1 VSSFSWTINVFGE
14 YKQNS
19 VRLKANTPELSL
31 KMHVMNKIER
41 VGTNT
46 MILNMGPQHPST
58 HGVLRLILELDGETI
73 VKATPDIGY
82 LHTGIEKTM
91 ESKTYAQVIPL
102 TDRMDYVASL
112 SNNLAYLLAVEK
124 LLDIQAPPKA
134 QFARV
139 LLTELTRIAS
149 HLVWVGSH
157 AHDIGAMSLLLYAFR
172 EREKLLDIFELCSGQ
187 RMMTSYFRIGGLAQD
202 IPEGFE
208 AKVREVLN
216 TFPDKIDDYEKL
228 LTKNRIWINRTVG
241 VGRISAQDAID
252 GGVSGPILRGCG
264 VKWDIRK
271 SKPYSSYD
279 KFEFDIPT
287 GKNGDVYGR
296 YLVRV
301 EEMRQSLKIVKQA
314 LDGMPEGDF
323 VARVPGIVLPPKEQV
338 VSNIESLIFHFK
350 LVIEGF
356 CPPVGEVYHSI
367 ESPKGE
373 LGYYIVSDGSNK
385 PYRVKVR
392 PPCFVNLSALP
403 KMVEGRLI
411 ADVVAVI
418 GSIDIVLGEVDR

>member
-1 VSSFSWTINVFGE
+1 
-14 YKQNS
+14 
-19 VRLKANTPELSL
+19 
-31 KMHVMNKIER
+31 
-41 VGTNT
+41 
-46 MILNMGPQHPST
+46 MILNMGPQHPAT
-58 HGVLRLILELDGETI
+58 HGVLRVILELDGETV
-73 VKATPDIGY
+73 VKATPDIGF

-124 LLDIQAPPKA
+124 LLDIQATPKA
-134 QFARV
+134 QFVRV

-157 AHDIGAMSLLLYAFR
+157 AHDIGAMSMLLYAFR

-202 IPEGFE
+202 IPDGFE
-208 AKVREVLN
+208 SKVREVLD
-216 TFPDKIDDYEKL
+216 TFPDRINDYENL
-228 LTKNRIWINRTVG
+228 LTKNRIWLNRTVG
-241 VGRISAQDAID
+241 VGKISAGDAID
-252 GGVSGPILRGCG
+252 CGVSGPILRACG

-271 SKPYSSYD
+271 SNPYSGYD
-279 KFEFDIPT
+279 RFEFDIPT
-287 GKNGDVYGR
+287 GKNGDVYDR
-296 YLVRV
+296 YLVRL
-301 EEMRQSLKIVKQA
+301 EEMRQSLRIVKQT
-314 LDGMPEGDF
+314 LDGIPGGDF
-323 VARVPGIVLPPKEQV
+323 VARVPGVVLPPKEEV
-338 VSNIESLIFHFK
+338 LSNIEALIFQFK
-350 LVIEGF
+350 LVVEGF
-356 CPPVGEVYHSI
+356 TPPIGEVYHSI

-385 PYRVKVR
+385 PYRVRVR

-403 KMVEGRLI
+403 KMIEGRLI

>member
-1 VSSFSWTINVFGE
+1 LRKN
-14 YKQNS
+14 
-19 VRLKANTPELSL
+19 LKSKTLNRIKRVNT
-31 KMHVMNKIER
+31 H
-41 VGTNT
+41 T
-46 MILNMGPQHPST
+46 MVLNMGPQHPST
-58 HGVLRLILELDGETI
+58 HGVLRVILELDGETV

-112 SNNLAYLLAVEK
+112 SNNLAYLLSVEK
-124 LLDIQAPPKA
+124 LLDIQAPLKA
-134 QFARV
+134 QFVRV

-157 AHDIGAMSLLLYAFR
+157 AHDIGAMSMLLYAFR

-208 AKVREVLN
+208 SKVREVLN
-216 TFPDKIDDYEKL
+216 TFPDRINDYENL
-228 LTKNRIWINRTVG
+228 LTKNRIWLNRTVG
-241 VGRISAQDAID
+241 VGKISADDAID
-252 GGVSGPILRGCG
+252 WGVSGPILRACG
-264 VKWDIRK
+264 VGWDIRK
-271 SKPYSSYD
+271 SNPYSGYD
-279 KFEFDIPT
+279 RFDFDIPT
-287 GKNGDVYGR
+287 RKNGDVYDR
-296 YLVRV
+296 YLVRL
-301 EEMRQSLKIVKQA
+301 EEMRQSLRIVKQA
-314 LDGMPEGDF
+314 LDGIPGGDF
-323 VARVPGIVLPPKEQV
+323 VARVPGVVLPPKEEV
-338 VSNIESLIFHFK
+338 LSNIEALIFQFK
-350 LVIEGF
+350 LVVEGF
-356 CPPVGEVYHSI
+356 SPPAGEVYHSI

-385 PYRVKVR
+385 PCRIRVR

-403 KMVEGRLI
+403 KMIEGRLI
-411 ADVVAVI
+411 ADVVATI

>member
-1 VSSFSWTINVFGE
+1 
-14 YKQNS
+14 
-19 VRLKANTPELSL
+19 
-31 KMHVMNKIER
+31 
-41 VGTNT
+41 
-46 MILNMGPQHPST
+46 MILNMGPQHPAT
-58 HGVLRLILELDGETI
+58 HGVLRVILELDGETV

-134 QFARV
+134 QFVRV

-157 AHDIGAMSLLLYAFR
+157 AHDIGAMSMLLYAFR
-172 EREKLLDIFELCSGQ
+172 EREKLLDIFELVSGQ

-202 IPEGFE
+202 VPAGFE
-208 AKVREVLN
+208 SKVKEVLN
-216 TFPDKIDDYEKL
+216 TFPDRINDYENL
-228 LTKNRIWINRTVG
+228 LTKNRIWLNRTVG
-241 VGRISAQDAID
+241 VGKISAEDAID
-252 GGVSGPILRGCG
+252 WGVSGPILRACG
-264 VKWDIRK
+264 VSWDIRK
-271 SKPYSSYD
+271 SNPYSGYD
-279 KFEFDIPT
+279 KFNFDIPT
-287 GKNGDVYGR
+287 GKNGDVYDR
-296 YLVRV
+296 YLVRL
-301 EEMRQSLKIVKQA
+301 EEMRQSLRIVRQA
-314 LDGMPEGDF
+314 LDGIPGGDF
-323 VARVPGIVLPPKEQV
+323 VARVPGVVLPPKEEV
-338 VSNIESLIFHFK
+338 LSNIEALIFQFK
-350 LVIEGF
+350 LVVEGF
-356 CPPVGEVYHSI
+356 TPPIGEVYHSI

-385 PYRVKVR
+385 PYRVRVR
-392 PPCFVNLSALP
+392 PPCFVNLSVLP
-403 KMVEGRLI
+403 KMIEGSLI

>member
-1 VSSFSWTINVFGE
+1 
-14 YKQNS
+14 
-19 VRLKANTPELSL
+19 
-31 KMHVMNKIER
+31 
-41 VGTNT
+41 

-58 HGVLRLILELDGETI
+58 HGVLRLILELDGETVI
-73 VKATPDIGY
+73 KATPDIGF

-91 ESKTYAQVIPL
+91 ENKTYAQVIPL

-112 SNNLAYLLAVEK
+112 SNNLAYLLSVEK
-124 LLDIQAPPKA
+124 LLDIQVPPKA
-134 QFARV
+134 QFIRV

-157 AHDIGAMSLLLYAFR
+157 AHDIGAMSMLLYAFR

-208 AKVREVLN
+208 SKVREVLG
-216 TFPDKIDDYEKL
+216 TFPDRINDYENL
-228 LTKNRIWINRTVG
+228 LTKNRIWLNRTVG
-241 VGRISAQDAID
+241 VGKISAEDAID

-264 VKWDIRK
+264 VNWDIRK
-271 SKPYSSYD
+271 SNPYSGYE

-287 GKNGDVYGR
+287 GKDGDVYDR
-296 YLVRV
+296 YLVRI
-301 EEMRQSLKIVKQA
+301 EEMRQSLRIVGQA
-314 LDGMPEGDF
+314 LDGIPEGDF
-323 VARVPGIVLPPKEQV
+323 VARVPGAVLPPKEEV
-338 VSNIESLIFHFK
+338 LSNIEALIFQFK
-350 LVIEGF
+350 LVVEGF
-356 CPPVGEVYHSI
+356 SPPVGEVYHSI

-385 PYRVKVR
+385 PCRVRVR

-403 KMVEGRLI
+403 KMIEGGLI

-418 GSIDIVLGEVDR
+418 GSIDIVLGEIDR